1 MEKTSNPAFAHTLGS
16 KKSFDQVVSNI
27 EANVPK
33 HQFRVLA
40 VHDVQQTLA
49 EKGLKREP
57 LKIIEVCN
65 AKFAHE
71 ALQKDAEVALFM
83 PCRFAVYVEG
93 GRTVVKLGRP
103 TMISD
108 MMPRAGLEQLAAGV
122 EETLKRIMEESV

>member
-1 MEKTSNPAFAHTLGS
+1 MEKTSNPAFAHTLSS
-16 KKSFDQVVSNI
+16 KRSFDQVVSNI

-83 PCRFAVYVEG
+83 PCRYAVYVEG
-93 GRTVVKLGRP
+93 GETVVKLGRP

-108 MMPRAGLEQLAAGV
+108 MMPRAGLEQLAADV